1 MDLIF
6 PNILQ
11 DVCDI
16 VPSGSGTFWGKI
28 PRQARVF
35 HKTQKPITLMIN
47 RPLATMASLLDSEDE
62 ESWHWPRSQIARA
75 GKTQVR

>member
-1 MDLIF
+1 MGLIF

-35 HKTQKPITLMIN
+35 HKTQKQITLMIN

-75 GKTQVR
+75 WKTQVR